1 MSLFDLPLSS
11 KVDRVI
17 PKNSFDDYA
26 SNKVK
31 KLFTNQ
37 IQKILWKNKL
47 SVETINLR
55 GKEIDEI
62 QIFEIELKEK
72 VYIPDILN
80 SIDKSIPYHIVFIIK
95 FSDDVYVSVSPKH
108 LNPIN
113 ANSAVID
120 HTFKTEWFSSQE
132 FNFKIDLKNSID
144 DIFYSFCCQFSPT
157 IKTNKNL
164 QDFISANKELD
175 RLNRDIQKI
184 NQQISQ
190 TKQYNK
196 KVELNQKLL
205 FLENN
210 IELFI
215 KKLL

>member
-72 VYIPDILN
+72 VYIPDILI
-80 SIDKSIPYHIVFIIK
+80 SIDKSIPYHIIFIIK
-95 FSDDVYVSVSPKH
+95 FNDDVYLSVSPKH

-120 HTFKTEWFSSQE
+120 HTFKTEWCSYKE
-132 FNFKIDLKNSID
+132 FNFKIDLKNNLD
-144 DIFYSFCCQFSPT
+144 DVFYSFCSQFST
-157 IKTNKNL
+157 VVKNSKNLEEFITTNKN
-164 QDFISANKELD
+164 ID
-175 RLNRDIQKI
+175 RLNREIQKI
-184 NQQISQ
+184 KQQIAIS
-190 TKQYNK
+190 KQFNK
-196 KVELNQKLL
+196 KVELNQKLQT
-205 FLENN
+205 
-210 IELFI
+210 
-215 KKLL
+215 LLIQLKEVKS

>member
-1 MSLFDLPLSS
+1 MSLFELPLRS

-17 PKNSFDDYA
+17 PKNSFDDFA

-62 QIFEIELKEK
+62 QIFDIELKDK

-80 SIDKSIPYHIVFIIK
+80 SIDKSIPYHIIFIIR
-95 FSDDVYVSVSPKH
+95 FNDDLYVSVSPKH

-113 ANSAVID
+113 VNTAVID
-120 HTFKTEWFSSQE
+120 HTFKSEWCSSLE
-132 FNFKIDLKNSID
+132 FNFKIELKNNLD
-144 DIFYSFCCQFSPT
+144 DVFYSFCGQFSPT
-157 IKTNKNL
+157 INNTKNL
-164 QDFISANKELD
+164 QEFITANKELD

-184 NQQISQ
+184 KQQISQ
-190 TKQYNK
+190 TKQFNK

-205 FLENN
+205 SLNTVLE
-210 IELFI
+210 L
-215 KKLL
+215 KLKSK

>member
-1 MSLFDLPLSS
+1 MFQFDLPLSS

-17 PKNSFDDYA
+17 PKNSFDDLA

-62 QIFEIELKEK
+62 QVFDIELKEK
-72 VYIPDILN
+72 VYIPEILD
-80 SIDKSIPYHIVFIIK
+80 SIDKSIPYHIIFTIR
-95 FSDDVYVSVSPKH
+95 FNDELYVSVSPKH

-113 ANSAVID
+113 NNCAVIE
-120 HTFKTEWFSSQE
+120 HTFKTEWVGSEE
-132 FNFKIDLKNSID
+132 FNFKIDLKNNLD
-144 DIFYSFCCQFSPT
+144 DVFYSFCRQFSPT
-157 IKTNKNL
+157 LKIKRNL
-164 QDFISANKELD
+164 QEFITVNKDLD
-175 RLNRDIQKI
+175 RLNREIQRIK
-184 NQQISQ
+184 QQMNQ
-190 TKQYNK
+190 TKQFNK

-205 FLENN
+205 DLE
-210 IELFI
+210 
-215 KKLL
+215 KKLFHFE

>member
-11 KVDRVI
+11 KVDRVV
-17 PKNSFDDYA
+17 PKNSFDDFA

-62 QIFEIELKEK
+62 QIFDIELKDK

-80 SIDKSIPYHIVFIIK
+80 SIDKSIPYHIIFIIR
-95 FSDDVYVSVSPKH
+95 FNDDLYVSVSPKH

-113 ANSAVID
+113 GNSAVID
-120 HTFKTEWFSSQE
+120 HTFKTEWCSCKE
-132 FNFKIDLKNSID
+132 FNFKIDLKNNLD
-144 DIFYSFCCQFSPT
+144 DIFYSFCRQFLPAIRNSRNLDEFIT
-157 IKTNKNL
+157 I
-164 QDFISANKELD
+164 NKELD
-175 RLNRDIQKI
+175 RINREIQRIK
-184 NQQISQ
+184 QQMIQ
-190 TKQYNK
+190 TKQFNK
-196 KVELNQKLL
+196 KVQLNQNLQNLESKVELL
-205 FLENN
+205 F
-210 IELFI
+210 
-215 KKLL
+215 K

>member
-11 KVDRVI
+11 KVDRVV
-17 PKNSFDDYA
+17 PKNSFDDFA

-62 QIFEIELKEK
+62 QFFDIELKEK
-72 VYIPDILN
+72 VYVPDILN
-80 SIDKSIPYHIVFIIK
+80 AIDKSIPYHIIFTIR
-95 FSDDVYVSVSPKH
+95 FNDDVYVSVSPKH

-113 ANSAVID
+113 GNSAVID

-132 FNFKIDLKNSID
+132 FNFKIDLKNNLD
-144 DIFYSFCCQFSPT
+144 DVFYSFCSQFSPT
-157 IKTNKNL
+157 IKNNKNL

-184 NQQISQ
+184 KQQMSQ
-190 TKQYNK
+190 TKQFNK

>member
-1 MSLFDLPLSS
+1 MFQFDLPLSS

-17 PKNSFDDYA
+17 PKNSFDDLA

-62 QIFEIELKEK
+62 QVFDIELKEK
-72 VYIPDILN
+72 VYIPEILD
-80 SIDKSIPYHIVFIIK
+80 SIDKSIPYHIIFTIR
-95 FSDDVYVSVSPKH
+95 FNDDVYVSVSPKH

-113 ANSAVID
+113 GNSAVID

-132 FNFKIDLKNSID
+132 FNFKIDLKNNLD
-144 DIFYSFCCQFSPT
+144 DVFYSFCSQFSPT
-157 IKTNKNL
+157 IKNNKNL

-184 NQQISQ
+184 KQQISQ

-205 FLENN
+205 SLNTDLE
-210 IELFI
+210 L
-215 KKLL
+215 KLKSK